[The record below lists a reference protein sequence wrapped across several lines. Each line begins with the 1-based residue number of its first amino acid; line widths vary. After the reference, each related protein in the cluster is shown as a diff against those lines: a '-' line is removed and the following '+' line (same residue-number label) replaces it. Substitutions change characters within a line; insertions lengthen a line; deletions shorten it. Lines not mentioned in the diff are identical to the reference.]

1 MRYITCVR
9 EKEAVAQLI
18 DIAEDTASGGSVE
31 GAHIHIVHL
40 SDSED
45 SLELIKV
52 ISKCKTISY
61 NCRHTLRVP

>member
-18 DIAEDTASGGSVE
+18 DIAEDTASGGSIE

-52 ISKCKTISY
+52 IS
-61 NCRHTLRVP
+61 